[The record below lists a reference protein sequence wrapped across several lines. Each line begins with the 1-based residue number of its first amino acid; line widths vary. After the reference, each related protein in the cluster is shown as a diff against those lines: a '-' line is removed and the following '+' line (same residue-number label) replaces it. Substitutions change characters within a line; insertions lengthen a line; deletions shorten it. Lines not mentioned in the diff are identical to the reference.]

1 MINQPDGSI
10 HRTPWHI
17 NYTIYTLHLYRQG
30 TQGGWEMASLAPP
43 HQVPFRHL
51 PPCPVGSAALN
62 VPPSIYAVPQ
72 SPQRSPVLETVSIE
86 SSCYIKHC
94 PSVTTAFEIRP
105 SMHSCCLHS
114 YGMHSYGLH
123 SHGLHSYGMHSY
135 GMHSYGMHSYGIHS
149 YGMHSYGMPRSHT
162 CQRTRVHEPFLLCSC
177 LSPQLILVRT

>member
-1 MINQPDGSI
+1 
-10 HRTPWHI
+10 
-17 NYTIYTLHLYRQG
+17 
-30 TQGGWEMASLAPP
+30 MASLAPP

-94 PSVTTAFEIRP
+94 PSVKTAFEIRP

-135 GMHSYGMHSYGIHS
+135 GMHSYGMHSYGMHSYGMHSYGMHSYGMHSYGIHS

-162 CQRTRVHEPFLLCSC
+162 CQRTRVHEPFLLRSC